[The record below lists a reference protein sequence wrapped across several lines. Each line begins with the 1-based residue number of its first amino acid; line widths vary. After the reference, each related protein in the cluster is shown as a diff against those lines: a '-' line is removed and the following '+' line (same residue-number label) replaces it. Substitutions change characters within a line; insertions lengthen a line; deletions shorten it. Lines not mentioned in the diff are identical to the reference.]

1 MAKYMNQM
9 MRIVR
14 RLDNKVVVP
23 RTIVI
28 VSFYTY
34 KEISLC

>member
-23 RTIVI
+23 RTMVI
-28 VSFYTY
+28 VSFYIY
-34 KEISLC
+34 KENDLC